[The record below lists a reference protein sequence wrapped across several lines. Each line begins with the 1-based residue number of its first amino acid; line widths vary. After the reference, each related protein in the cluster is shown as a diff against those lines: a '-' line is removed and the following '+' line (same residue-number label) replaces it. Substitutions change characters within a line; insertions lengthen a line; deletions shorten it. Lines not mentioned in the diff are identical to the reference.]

1 MLYHGLG
8 TSLTVF
14 PVMES
19 QTTTGWRTKREQQT
33 APVPVLNNTPILLQ
47 CKCLSQAEGQKE
59 CSKQPISTSSVSV
72 YHRLKDRKS
81 AANSVFTCSEQH
93 SHSPP
98 AVAGGP
104 IHSSSPSCLSCSA
117 NRKYK
122 QLDGIL
128 AHYLVSLLLM
138 TSWRQTALR
147 VQRYSFK
154 TKQNLRSSKSDHFTK
169 KVHVFLCSCC

>member
-1 MLYHGLG
+1 M
-8 TSLTVF
+8 F
-14 PVMES
+14 IK
-19 QTTTGWRTKREQQT
+19 GWRTKRQQQT

-47 CKCLSQAEGQKE
+47 CTCLSKAEGQKE
-59 CSKQPISTSSVSV
+59 CSKQHLFWTTLPCSSSVNV
-72 YHRLKDRKS
+72 YQRLKDKKS
-81 AANSVFTCSEQH
+81 AANSACTCSEQH

-98 AVAGGP
+98 AAAGGP

-147 VQRYSFK
+147 VQWYPLK
-154 TKQNLRSSKSDHFTK
+154 NKKQLKI
-169 KVHVFLCSCC
+169 